1 MVDGRWWKKWG
12 RLELRVCVSD
22 VCTQEA
28 NLVDATAEM
37 MNVGTGVDLGGMND
51 RLSSEELECNR
62 Q

>member
-1 MVDGRWWKKWG
+1 VVDGRWWKKWG

-37 MNVGTGVDLGGMND
+37 LSVGTGVDLGGMND
-51 RLSSEELECNR
+51 RFSSER
-62 Q
+62 